1 MGFAWALRHSVGIV
15 VAAFHGLA
23 LQRVIWVAL
32 HELAHFVISPVFHVA
47 AWGWL
52 SQGFSRCSNRGRSP
66 RLRLSFITEVGR
78 QAFHGHGHEDAEILG
93 GLRHG
98 CFMKSFV

>member
-1 MGFAWALRHSVGIV
+1 MGIV

-52 SQGFSRCSNRGRSP
+52 SQGFS
-66 RLRLSFITEVGR
+66 LAVVTMLGR
-78 QAFHGHGHEDAEILG
+78 QNGSPPL
-93 GLRHG
+93 
-98 CFMKSFV
+98 